1 LTGNNRPVDDFE
13 IRTERLRMRVAR
25 PNDLNQLME
34 VFGDPV
40 AMRYIGPEP
49 RAFTRDEVTERIE
62 RARTFQRDLGMSL
75 WACERLDTGEVIGD
89 CGLVPVERKGPEIEI
104 GYRLARRH
112 WSQGFATEAARAALD
127 HAFGPLGLERVIAVT
142 HPENLASRRVCEK
155 IGMRRVGLTDKHY
168 GMTLALFEK
177 TTRPLPGRG
186 GG

>member
-1 LTGNNRPVDDFE
+1 
-13 IRTERLRMRVAR
+13 MRVAR